1 MDNQTQ
7 NPDLHPPAGEGPSV
21 GRPAR
26 RLEDERL
33 LRGGSRYVSD
43 LIATSDA
50 LRVKIL
56 RSPHAHARILTV
68 DATAARAMPGV
79 VAVLTAD
86 DLAGVGDLPCDW
98 QAPGMIAVC
107 APSRPF
113 LKCFSNCTT
122 MRARSAV

>member
-7 NPDLHPPAGEGPSV
+7 NPDLHPPAAEGPSV
-21 GRPAR
+21 GRPFR
-26 RLEDERL
+26 RLEHERL

-56 RSPHAHARILTV
+56 RSPHAHARILAV
-68 DATAARAMPGV
+68 GATAARAMPGV

-86 DLAGVGDLPCDW
+86 DLAGVGALPCRSP
-98 QAPGMIAVC
+98 APGMIAVPLHRGP
-107 APSRPF
+107 ARDP
-113 LKCFSNCTT
+113 
-122 MRARSAV
+122 ARSGRGP